1 MTNALSSVVGL
12 VTIGQSPRPDVVPEM
27 AALIGPGVDVR
38 EAGALDGLRR
48 SEIEAL
54 APTGHDEIL
63 VTRLTDGAAVF
74 LGKEKIVGL
83 VERRIAALE
92 REGATLTALL
102 CTGAF
107 PRLRAARPLIQPH
120 PVLLGTL
127 RGLSWPGRLGV
138 LTPSVRHV
146 PQTEARWR
154 RDGFDP
160 VVAPLSPYE
169 EEDPNAP
176 RRRRDARWR
185 GRARGDGLHGLPPQD
200 ARRAARADR
209 RACPAGQSARGPGH
223 RGGLRRLTVR
233 CWSFGSTR
241 AEEPALA
248 RRRAWTGRR

>member
-12 VTIGQSPRPDVVPEM
+12 ITIGQSPRSDVVPEM

-38 EAGALDGLRR
+38 EAGVLDGLKR

-63 VTRLTDGAAVF
+63 VTRLQDGSAVF

-83 VERRIAALE
+83 LEQRIAALE
-92 REGATLTALL
+92 RAGATLTALL

-107 PRLRAARPLIQPH
+107 PRLRATRPLIQPH
-120 PVLLGTL
+120 PVLLGIL

-138 LTPSVRHV
+138 LTPSVPHV

-169 EEDPNAP
+169 EEDPNALRHAADAMRAGGAGLVVMDCMGF
-176 RRRRDARWR
+176 RRKTRDELRGLTGVPVLLANLLVARVI
-185 GRARGDGLHGLPPQD
+185 AE
-200 ARRAARADR
+200 
-209 RACPAGQSARGPGH
+209 AC
-223 RGGLRRLTVR
+223 GG
-233 CWSFGSTR
+233 
-241 AEEPALA
+241 
-248 RRRAWTGRR
+248 